1 MLWPVEYVW
10 FALLILVMGAMWWL
24 AYRMEPH
31 WSTTDGRRFL
41 CTSQDLT
48 DSAHPG
54 RRREARVVVTPDGTL
69 YVTHKVGMRRR
80 ETAWTLIGKSPS
92 PPKKIQIY
100 LARDC
105 TDGASTNGM
114 LALRLPSKSRC
125 IAVLDGVLAGT
136 HHD

>member
-10 FALLILVMGAMWWL
+10 FALLIFAMGGMWWL

-31 WSTTDGRRFL
+31 WSAQDGRRFL

-69 YVTHKVGMRRR
+69 YVTHKNGFRRH
-80 ETAWTLIGKSPS
+80 ETAWTLIGKAPT
-92 PPKKIQIY
+92 PPKKIEIY
-100 LARDC
+100 VAREC
-105 TDGASTNGM
+105 TDGHGTAM
-114 LALRLPSKSRC
+114 LSLRLPSKSRC
-125 IAVLDGVLAGT
+125 IAVLDGVLAGV
-136 HHD
+136 HED